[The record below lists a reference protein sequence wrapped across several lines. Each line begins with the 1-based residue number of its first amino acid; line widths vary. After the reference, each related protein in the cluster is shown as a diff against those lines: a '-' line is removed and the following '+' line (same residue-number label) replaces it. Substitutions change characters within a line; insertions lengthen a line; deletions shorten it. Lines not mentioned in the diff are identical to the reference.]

1 MFALW
6 LPPGA
11 LAVVLA
17 TAALF
22 WNSWRLALPPSFHTA
37 AVTIALA
44 ALCIRAYAGAD
55 LALHPW
61 DERYHA
67 LVAKNLIANPLVPT
81 LVANPVLDY
90 DYRSWGSNH
99 VWLHKPPLALWMQA
113 ASMRTFGVGEWPM
126 RLPSLIFSTAAVLAT
141 YAIGYLLISAPVG
154 LIAAAFHAVH
164 GFSVDLSA
172 GRRATDHVDT
182 LLIFIVEMGVLLA
195 LAAASRRPRA
205 AGAVLGV
212 AVGLAYITK
221 SLPALLL
228 LPIWAAVRLQTARAA
243 DVVKE
248 TMVAA
253 GVAAAVALPWA
264 IYSSRAFPLESAHER
279 QAALR
284 HITEALE
291 NQGGPP
297 WTYLWEMPRFSAS
310 SCGFHLAPPSCWR
323 SGARGTPAHRALILW
338 VAIPYL
344 LFSIVATK
352 MPAYVMIAA
361 PAIFILQADFWLR
374 LLERRESAQTRAR
387 RALLAACLVVL
398 ALLPARYLLGPTG
411 PLERRD
417 RNPVWTQQLRALN
430 RQIGARR
437 AVIFNVPWP
446 VEVMFYTPYACVRIT
461 PPARRKPRLCAAR
474 DTSVFTFED
483 GIAKPIPAK
492 AE

>member
-1 MFALW
+1 M
-6 LPPGA
+6 
-11 LAVVLA
+11 LA
-17 TAALF
+17 TAALL
-22 WNSWRLALPPSFHTA
+22 WISWRLARRHRFHTA

-81 LVANPVLDY
+81 LVADPVLDY
-90 DYRSWGSNH
+90 DYRNWGSNH

-113 ASMRTFGVGEWPM
+113 ASMRMFGVGEWPM
-126 RLPSLIFSTAAVLAT
+126 RLPSLLFSTAAVLAT

-182 LLIFIVEMGVLLA
+182 LLLFIVEIGILLA
-195 LAAASRRPRA
+195 LVAASRRPRA
-205 AGAVLGV
+205 TGAVLGI
-212 AVGLAYITK
+212 AVGLAYLTK
-221 SLPALLL
+221 SLAALLV
-228 LPIWAAVRLQTARAA
+228 LPIWAAVRAQTARAT
-243 DVVKE
+243 DIVKE

-264 IYSSRAFPLESAHER
+264 IYSTRAFPLESAHER
-279 QAALR
+279 QSALR
-284 HITEALE
+284 HITEVVE

-297 WTYLWEMPRFSAS
+297 WTYLWEMPRFFGELVWIPLGAAIMLVISR
-310 SCGFHLAPPSCWR
+310 R
-323 SGARGTPAHRALILW
+323 SMPAHRALILW

-374 LLERRESAQTRAR
+374 LLKRREFAETRGR

-417 RNPVWTQQLRALN
+417 RNPLWTQQLRALN
-430 RQIGARR
+430 QQIGARR

-446 VEVMFYTPYACVRIT
+446 VEVMFYTPYGAYDH
-461 PPARRKPRLCAAR
+461 PATEAQAESLRRRGYA
-474 DTSVFTFED
+474 VFTFDD
-483 GIAKPIPAK
+483 GVAKPMPTR